1 MFTFCEVE
9 REEFFVRNKRRERE
23 RERKRFYAPHDT
35 LMSEREKYRQKRR
48 SFPSSRSS
56 FSLSVVVV
64 VVVVFFRLFF
74 FSCFLCALA
83 TTTEEISIRSRE
95 ENDVPRSR
103 TRKETTTR
111 ARWVFEESG
120 SLLVSASF
128 SSSSSSFQKNATV
141 LSLTDVVGAR
151 YTDDDEKVVKR
162 VRRRRALE
170 VYKATT
176 GEFVG
181 MELAFSRRTTT
192 STTSTPTAAAAD
204 EKSRATKRSLVNVEE
219 KGELGGFFF
228 SDDNSND
235 INNSGSSSSNS
246 YENGIEA
253 TTSSSAGAFA
263 LRKNGEILYA
273 RFNDEEERTKN
284 AANNITKPFREH
296 ANARCGKS
304 REVFTLFRVNKKDG
318 AERQKAKFC
327 ALCSDT
333 KRAGGRVIYN
343 GFCVELNEDDGVA
356 TDGEAS
362 SFSYIVSREYE
373 PVAFQAVDDYVIA
386 LERQT
391 KNDGILFRLQ
401 MFSSEAILVSSKLK
415 SPVEPILAYSSSS
428 SLNSRNK
435 NKDDESAKGGDDNV
449 QQFKF
454 VSLAYSVFN
463 DDEDIAPN
471 AAPNTIGIFA
481 IGVPSSTTST
491 NTTDE
496 IVIRMFNARTE
507 DISAA
512 LASANVTIKWTWI
525 LFVVLTTI
533 VTCSALLLCAA
544 SVFVGAPKPFLEVVE
559 EEQEEQEDLVDRG
572 DDLEEQLLEE
582 DVGGGG
588 RGGGGE
594 EDVLGDEEV

>member
-1 MFTFCEVE
+1 
-9 REEFFVRNKRRERE
+9 
-23 RERKRFYAPHDT
+23 
-35 LMSEREKYRQKRR
+35 MSERGKRQKRALL
-48 SFPSSRSS
+48 SLPSSRSS

-64 VVVVFFRLFF
+64 VFFRLFF
-74 FSCFLCALA
+74 SCFFALA
-83 TTTEEISIRSRE
+83 TTEEISIRSRE

-103 TRKETTTR
+103 TTTKTTMETTTR
-111 ARWVFEESG
+111 ARWVFEQSG
-120 SLLVSASF
+120 SLLVNASF
-128 SSSSSSFQKNATV
+128 SSSSFQKNANTV
-141 LSLTDVVGAR
+141 FSLTDVVGAR
-151 YTDDDEKVVKR
+151 YTDDEEKVVK
-162 VRRRRALE
+162 RRRALE

-181 MELAFSRRTTT
+181 MELVFSRRTTT
-192 STTSTPTAAAAD
+192 AAAD

-219 KGELGGFFF
+219 KGEVVGFFF

-235 INNSGSSSSNS
+235 RDNSGSSSSDS
-246 YENGIEA
+246 YGNGIEA

-263 LRKNGEILYA
+263 LRENGEILYA
-273 RFNDEEERTKN
+273 KFNDEEERTKN

-304 REVFTLFRVNKKDG
+304 KEVFTLFRVNKKDG
-318 AERQKAKFC
+318 AERRKAKLC

-333 KRAGGRVIYN
+333 KRAGGRVIYD

-435 NKDDESAKGGDDNV
+435 NKDDNA

-471 AAPNTIGIFA
+471 AAPNTVGIFA
-481 IGVPSSTTST
+481 IGVPSSSSSTTT
-491 NTTDE
+491 ANTTDE

-512 LASANVTIKWTWI
+512 LASANITIKWTWI

-544 SVFVGAPKPFLEVVE
+544 SAFVGAPKPFLEVVE
-559 EEQEEQEDLVDRG
+559 EEQEEETDLVDRG
-572 DDLEEQLLEE
+572 DDLEERLLEE
-582 DVGGGG
+582 DVRGGG
-588 RGGGGE
+588 RGGGE

>member
-1 MFTFCEVE
+1 V
-9 REEFFVRNKRRERE
+9 N
-23 RERKRFYAPHDT
+23 
-35 LMSEREKYRQKRR
+35 
-48 SFPSSRSS
+48 
-56 FSLSVVVV
+56 
-64 VVVVFFRLFF
+64 
-74 FSCFLCALA
+74 
-83 TTTEEISIRSRE
+83 
-95 ENDVPRSR
+95 
-103 TRKETTTR
+103 
-111 ARWVFEESG
+111 
-120 SLLVSASF
+120 ASF
-128 SSSSSSFQKNATV
+128 SSSSFQKNANTV
-141 LSLTDVVGAR
+141 FSLTDVVGAR
-151 YTDDDEKVVKR
+151 YTDDEEKVVK
-162 VRRRRALE
+162 RRRALE

-176 GEFVG
+176 GEFVR
-181 MELAFSRRTTT
+181 MELVFSRRTTT
-192 STTSTPTAAAAD
+192 AAAD

-219 KGELGGFFF
+219 KGELVGFFF

-235 INNSGSSSSNS
+235 RDNSGSSSSDS
-246 YENGIEA
+246 YGNGIEA

-263 LRKNGEILYA
+263 LRENGEILYA
-273 RFNDEEERTKN
+273 KFNDEEERTKN

-304 REVFTLFRVNKKDG
+304 KEVFTLFRVNKKDG
-318 AERQKAKFC
+318 AERRKAKLC

-333 KRAGGRVIYN
+333 KRAGGRVVYD

-391 KNDGILFRLQ
+391 KNDGILFRFQ

-435 NKDDESAKGGDDNV
+435 NKDDNA

-471 AAPNTIGIFA
+471 AAPNTVGIFA
-481 IGVPSSTTST
+481 IGVPSSSSSTTTT

-512 LASANVTIKWTWI
+512 LASANITIKWTWI

-544 SVFVGAPKPFLEVVE
+544 SAFVGAPKPFLEVVE
-559 EEQEEQEDLVDRG
+559 EEQEEETDLVDRG
-572 DDLEEQLLEE
+572 DDLEERLLEE
-582 DVGGGG
+582 DVGGG

-594 EDVLGDEEV
+594 EDVLLGDEEV

>member
-1 MFTFCEVE
+1 M
-9 REEFFVRNKRRERE
+9 KS
-23 RERKRFYAPHDT
+23 FYASSLRRQSKKEENAQPLEEIKLHKRESYTQTIERDK
-35 LMSEREKYRQKRR
+35 LMSERGKRQKRALL
-48 SFPSSRSS
+48 SLPSSRSS
-56 FSLSVVVV
+56 FSLSFVV

-74 FSCFLCALA
+74 SCFFALA
-83 TTTEEISIRSRE
+83 TTEEISIRSRE

-103 TRKETTTR
+103 TRTTTTKETTTR
-111 ARWVFEESG
+111 ARWVFEQSG
-120 SLLVSASF
+120 SLLVNASF
-128 SSSSSSFQKNATV
+128 SSSSFQKNANTV
-141 LSLTDVVGAR
+141 FSLTDVVGAR
-151 YTDDDEKVVKR
+151 YTDDEEKVVK
-162 VRRRRALE
+162 RRRALE

-176 GEFVG
+176 GELVG

-192 STTSTPTAAAAD
+192 AAAD

-219 KGELGGFFF
+219 KGELVGFFF

-235 INNSGSSSSNS
+235 RDNSGSSSSDS
-246 YENGIEA
+246 YGNGIEA

-263 LRKNGEILYA
+263 LRENGEILYA
-273 RFNDEEERTKN
+273 KFNDEEERTKN

-304 REVFTLFRVNKKDG
+304 KEVFTLFRVNKKDG
-318 AERQKAKFC
+318 AERRKAKLC

-333 KRAGGRVIYN
+333 KRAGGRVIYD

-435 NKDDESAKGGDDNV
+435 NKDDESAEGGDDNA

-471 AAPNTIGIFA
+471 AAPNTVGIFA
-481 IGVPSSTTST
+481 IGVPSTTTT

-512 LASANVTIKWTWI
+512 LASANITIKWTWI

-544 SVFVGAPKPFLEVVE
+544 SAFVGAPKPFLEVVE
-559 EEQEEQEDLVDRG
+559 EEETEEADLVDRG
-572 DDLEEQLLEE
+572 DDLEERLLEE
-582 DVGGGG
+582 DVRGGG
-588 RGGGGE
+588 RGGGGGE

>member
-1 MFTFCEVE
+1 
-9 REEFFVRNKRRERE
+9 
-23 RERKRFYAPHDT
+23 
-35 LMSEREKYRQKRR
+35 MSEDHCCGKRQKRRR

-56 FSLSVVVV
+56 SSLS

-74 FSCFLCALA
+74 SCFFALA

-103 TRKETTTR
+103 TTTTTR
-111 ARWVFEESG
+111 ARWVFEQSG

-128 SSSSSSFQKNATV
+128 SSSSFQKNATV

-151 YTDDDEKVVKR
+151 YTDDEEKVVKR
-162 VRRRRALE
+162 RRRRRRALE

-192 STTSTPTAAAAD
+192 PTTSTPTAAAAD

-235 INNSGSSSSNS
+235 SDNSGSSSSDS
-246 YENGIEA
+246 YGNGIEA

-263 LRKNGEILYA
+263 LRENGEILYA
-273 RFNDEEERTKN
+273 KFNDEEEWTKN
-284 AANNITKPFREH
+284 AANNITKPFREQ

-304 REVFTLFRVNKKDG
+304 KGVFTLFRVNKRDS
-318 AERQKAKFC
+318 AERRKAKLC

-362 SFSYIVSREYE
+362 GFSYIVSREYE

-415 SPVEPILAYSSSS
+415 SPVEPILA
-428 SLNSRNK
+428 L
-435 NKDDESAKGGDDNV
+435 
-449 QQFKF
+449 
-454 VSLAYSVFN
+454 
-463 DDEDIAPN
+463 
-471 AAPNTIGIFA
+471 
-481 IGVPSSTTST
+481 
-491 NTTDE
+491 
-496 IVIRMFNARTE
+496 RMPRRT
-507 DISAA
+507 
-512 LASANVTIKWTWI
+512 
-525 LFVVLTTI
+525 
-533 VTCSALLLCAA
+533 
-544 SVFVGAPKPFLEVVE
+544 P
-559 EEQEEQEDLVDRG
+559 
-572 DDLEEQLLEE
+572 
-582 DVGGGG
+582 
-588 RGGGGE
+588 
-594 EDVLGDEEV
+594 

>member
-1 MFTFCEVE
+1 
-9 REEFFVRNKRRERE
+9 
-23 RERKRFYAPHDT
+23 
-35 LMSEREKYRQKRR
+35 MSERGKRQ
-48 SFPSSRSS
+48 
-56 FSLSVVVV
+56 LVV

-74 FSCFLCALA
+74 SCFFALA
-83 TTTEEISIRSRE
+83 TTEEISIRSRE

-103 TRKETTTR
+103 TTTTTR
-111 ARWVFEESG
+111 ARWVFEQSG
-120 SLLVSASF
+120 SLLVNASF
-128 SSSSSSFQKNATV
+128 SSSSFQKNANTV
-141 LSLTDVVGAR
+141 FSLTDVVGAR
-151 YTDDDEKVVKR
+151 YTDDEEKVVK
-162 VRRRRALE
+162 RRRALE

-176 GEFVG
+176 GEFVR
-181 MELAFSRRTTT
+181 MELVFSRRTTT
-192 STTSTPTAAAAD
+192 AAAD

-219 KGELGGFFF
+219 KGELVGFFF

-235 INNSGSSSSNS
+235 RDNSGSSSSDS
-246 YENGIEA
+246 YGNGIEA

-263 LRKNGEILYA
+263 LRENGEILYA
-273 RFNDEEERTKN
+273 KFNDEEERTKN

-304 REVFTLFRVNKKDG
+304 KEVFTLFRVNKKDG
-318 AERQKAKFC
+318 AERRKAKLC

-333 KRAGGRVIYN
+333 KRAGGRVIYD

-391 KNDGILFRLQ
+391 KNDGILFRFQ

-435 NKDDESAKGGDDNV
+435 NKDDNA

-471 AAPNTIGIFA
+471 AAPNTVGIFA
-481 IGVPSSTTST
+481 IGVPSSSSSSTTT
-491 NTTDE
+491 ANTTDE

-512 LASANVTIKWTWI
+512 LASANITIKWTWI

-544 SVFVGAPKPFLEVVE
+544 SAFVGAPKPFLEVVE
-559 EEQEEQEDLVDRG
+559 EEQEEETDLVDRG
-572 DDLEEQLLEE
+572 DDLEERLLEE
-582 DVGGGG
+582 DVRGGGG
-588 RGGGGE
+588 RGGGE
-594 EDVLGDEEV
+594 EDVLLGDEEV

>member
-1 MFTFCEVE
+1 
-9 REEFFVRNKRRERE
+9 
-23 RERKRFYAPHDT
+23 
-35 LMSEREKYRQKRR
+35 MSEKRGKRWQERRR
-48 SFPSSRSS
+48 SFPSS
-56 FSLSVVVV
+56 SLSLS
-64 VVVVFFRLFF
+64 VVVFFRLFF
-74 FSCFLCALA
+74 FFSSCFFALA
-83 TTTEEISIRSRE
+83 TTTTEEISIRSSRE
-95 ENDVPRSR
+95 ENDDVPNSR
-103 TRKETTTR
+103 TTTKETTTTR

-128 SSSSSSFQKNATV
+128 SSSSSSSFQKNATV

-151 YTDDDEKVVKR
+151 YTDDDDDEEMVVKR
-162 VRRRRALE
+162 RRRRRRALE

-192 STTSTPTAAAAD
+192 KTISTSTPTAAAAD

-235 INNSGSSSSNS
+235 SDNSGSSSSSDS
-246 YENGIEA
+246 YGNGIEA

-263 LRKNGEILYA
+263 LRENGEILYA
-273 RFNDEEERTKN
+273 RFNDEEERTKT

-304 REVFTLFRVNKKDG
+304 NEIFTLFRVNKKDG
-318 AERQKAKFC
+318 AEHRKAKLC
-327 ALCSDT
+327 AMCSDT

-435 NKDDESAKGGDDNV
+435 NKDDESAKGGDDNA

-471 AAPNTIGIFA
+471 AAPNTLGIFA
-481 IGVPSSTTST
+481 IGVPSSTATTT

-512 LASANVTIKWTWI
+512 LASANITIKWTWI
-525 LFVVLTTI
+525 LFVVLATI

-544 SVFVGAPKPFLEVVE
+544 SAFVGAPKPFLEVVE
-559 EEQEEQEDLVDRG
+559 EEQEEEEEDLVDRG

-582 DVGGGG
+582 
-588 RGGGGE
+588 
-594 EDVLGDEEV
+594 L

>member
-1 MFTFCEVE
+1 
-9 REEFFVRNKRRERE
+9 
-23 RERKRFYAPHDT
+23 
-35 LMSEREKYRQKRR
+35 MSEKRGKRWQKRRR
-48 SFPSSRSS
+48 SFPSS
-56 FSLSVVVV
+56 FSLSVV

-74 FSCFLCALA
+74 FFSCFFALA
-83 TTTEEISIRSRE
+83 TTTTEEISIRSSRE
-95 ENDVPRSR
+95 ENDDVPNSR
-103 TRKETTTR
+103 TTTKETTTTR

-128 SSSSSSFQKNATV
+128 SFSSSSSFQKNATV

-151 YTDDDEKVVKR
+151 YTDDDDDDDEKVVKR
-162 VRRRRALE
+162 RRRRRALE

-181 MELAFSRRTTT
+181 MELAFSRRTTSPAT
-192 STTSTPTAAAAD
+192 STSTPTDAAAD

-235 INNSGSSSSNS
+235 SDNSGSSSSS
-246 YENGIEA
+246 SDSHGNGIEA

-263 LRKNGEILYA
+263 LRENGEILYA
-273 RFNDEEERTKN
+273 RFNDEEERTKT

-304 REVFTLFRVNKKDG
+304 KEIFTLFRVNKKDG
-318 AERQKAKFC
+318 AEHRKAKLC

-435 NKDDESAKGGDDNV
+435 NKDDESAKGGDDNA

-471 AAPNTIGIFA
+471 AAPNTLGIFA
-481 IGVPSSTTST
+481 IGVPSSSSTTT

-544 SVFVGAPKPFLEVVE
+544 SAFVGAPKPFLEVVE
-559 EEQEEQEDLVDRG
+559 EEQEEEEEDLVDR
-572 DDLEEQLLEE
+572 DLEEQLLEE
-582 DVGGGG
+582 
-588 RGGGGE
+588 
-594 EDVLGDEEV
+594 LSLEEV

>member
-1 MFTFCEVE
+1 
-9 REEFFVRNKRRERE
+9 
-23 RERKRFYAPHDT
+23 
-35 LMSEREKYRQKRR
+35 MSAREKHRQKRR

-56 FSLSVVVV
+56 FSLSVVV

-83 TTTEEISIRSRE
+83 TTTEEISVRSRE

-103 TRKETTTR
+103 TTATTTKETTTR

-120 SLLVSASF
+120 SLLVNASF
-128 SSSSSSFQKNATV
+128 SSSSSFQKNATV

-162 VRRRRALE
+162 IRRRRALE

-192 STTSTPTAAAAD
+192 PTTSTPTAAATD

-228 SDDNSND
+228 SDDTSND
-235 INNSGSSSSNS
+235 SNNSGSSSSDS

-304 REVFTLFRVNKKDG
+304 KEVFTLFRVNKKDG
-318 AERQKAKFC
+318 AERQKAKLC

-471 AAPNTIGIFA
+471 AAPNTVGIFA
-481 IGVPSSTTST
+481 IGVPSSSTTT

-544 SVFVGAPKPFLEVVE
+544 SAFVGAPKPFLEVVE
-559 EEQEEQEDLVDRG
+559 EEQEEQEDLVDCG

-582 DVGGGG
+582 DGGGGG
-588 RGGGGE
+588 RGGGE
-594 EDVLGDEEV
+594 EDVW

>member
-1 MFTFCEVE
+1 
-9 REEFFVRNKRRERE
+9 
-23 RERKRFYAPHDT
+23 
-35 LMSEREKYRQKRR
+35 MSERGKRQKRELL
-48 SFPSSRSS
+48 SLPSSRSS

-64 VVVVFFRLFF
+64 VFFRLFF
-74 FSCFLCALA
+74 SCFFALA
-83 TTTEEISIRSRE
+83 TTEEISIRSRE

-103 TRKETTTR
+103 TTTTTKETTTR
-111 ARWVFEESG
+111 ARWVFEQSG
-120 SLLVSASF
+120 SLLVNASF
-128 SSSSSSFQKNATV
+128 SSSSFQKNANTV
-141 LSLTDVVGAR
+141 FSLTDVVGAR
-151 YTDDDEKVVKR
+151 YTDDEEKVVK
-162 VRRRRALE
+162 RRRALE

-176 GEFVG
+176 GELVG

-192 STTSTPTAAAAD
+192 AAAD

-219 KGELGGFFF
+219 KGELVGFFF

-235 INNSGSSSSNS
+235 RDNSGSSSSDS
-246 YENGIEA
+246 YGNGIEA

-263 LRKNGEILYA
+263 LRENGEILYA
-273 RFNDEEERTKN
+273 KFNDEEERTKN

-304 REVFTLFRVNKKDG
+304 KEVFTLFRVNKKDG
-318 AERQKAKFC
+318 AERRKAKLC

-333 KRAGGRVIYN
+333 KRAGGRVIYD

-435 NKDDESAKGGDDNV
+435 NKDDESAKGGDDNA

-471 AAPNTIGIFA
+471 AAPNTLGIFA
-481 IGVPSSTTST
+481 IGVPSSSSTTT

-544 SVFVGAPKPFLEVVE
+544 SAFVGAPKPFLEVVE
-559 EEQEEQEDLVDRG
+559 EEQEEEEEDLVDR
-572 DDLEEQLLEE
+572 DLEEQLLEE
-582 DVGGGG
+582 
-588 RGGGGE
+588 
-594 EDVLGDEEV
+594 LSLEEV

>member
-1 MFTFCEVE
+1 
-9 REEFFVRNKRRERE
+9 
-23 RERKRFYAPHDT
+23 
-35 LMSEREKYRQKRR
+35 MSERGKRQKRELL
-48 SFPSSRSS
+48 SLPSSRSS

-64 VVVVFFRLFF
+64 VFFRLFF
-74 FSCFLCALA
+74 SCFFALA
-83 TTTEEISIRSRE
+83 TTEEISIRSRE

-103 TRKETTTR
+103 TTTTTKETTTR
-111 ARWVFEESG
+111 ARWVFEQSG
-120 SLLVSASF
+120 SLLVNASF
-128 SSSSSSFQKNATV
+128 SSSSFQKNANTV
-141 LSLTDVVGAR
+141 FSLTDVVGAR
-151 YTDDDEKVVKR
+151 YTDDEEKVVK
-162 VRRRRALE
+162 RRRALE

-176 GEFVG
+176 GELVG

-192 STTSTPTAAAAD
+192 AAAD

-219 KGELGGFFF
+219 KGELVGFFF

-235 INNSGSSSSNS
+235 RDNSGSSSSDS
-246 YENGIEA
+246 YGNGIEA

-263 LRKNGEILYA
+263 LRENGEILYA
-273 RFNDEEERTKN
+273 KFNDEEERTKN

-304 REVFTLFRVNKKDG
+304 KEVFTLFRVNKKDG
-318 AERQKAKFC
+318 AERRKAKLC

-333 KRAGGRVIYN
+333 KRAGGRVIYD

-435 NKDDESAKGGDDNV
+435 NKDDESAKGGDDNA

-471 AAPNTIGIFA
+471 AAPNTLGIFA
-481 IGVPSSTTST
+481 IGVPSSSSTTT

-544 SVFVGAPKPFLEVVE
+544 SAFVGAPKPFLEVVE
-559 EEQEEQEDLVDRG
+559 EEQEEEEDLVDR
-572 DDLEEQLLEE
+572 DLEEQLLEE
-582 DVGGGG
+582 D
-588 RGGGGE
+588 
-594 EDVLGDEEV
+594 EEV

>member
-1 MFTFCEVE
+1 M
-9 REEFFVRNKRRERE
+9 
-23 RERKRFYAPHDT
+23 
-35 LMSEREKYRQKRR
+35 
-48 SFPSSRSS
+48 
-56 FSLSVVVV
+56 
-64 VVVVFFRLFF
+64 
-74 FSCFLCALA
+74 
-83 TTTEEISIRSRE
+83 
-95 ENDVPRSR
+95 
-103 TRKETTTR
+103 
-111 ARWVFEESG
+111 
-120 SLLVSASF
+120 SASF
-128 SSSSSSFQKNATV
+128 SSSSFQKNATV

-151 YTDDDEKVVKR
+151 YTDDDDDDDEKVVKR
-162 VRRRRALE
+162 RRRRRALE

-181 MELAFSRRTTT
+181 MELAFSRRTTSATT
-192 STTSTPTAAAAD
+192 STSTPTDAAAD

-235 INNSGSSSSNS
+235 SDNSGSSSSS
-246 YENGIEA
+246 SDSHGNGIEA

-263 LRKNGEILYA
+263 LRENGEILYA
-273 RFNDEEERTKN
+273 RFNDEEERTKT

-304 REVFTLFRVNKKDG
+304 KEIFTLFRVNKKDG
-318 AERQKAKFC
+318 AEHRKAKLC

-435 NKDDESAKGGDDNV
+435 NKDDESAEGGDDNA

-471 AAPNTIGIFA
+471 AAPNTVGIFA
-481 IGVPSSTTST
+481 IGVPSSSSSTTTT

-512 LASANVTIKWTWI
+512 LASANITIKWTWI

-544 SVFVGAPKPFLEVVE
+544 SAFVGAPKPFLEVVE
-559 EEQEEQEDLVDRG
+559 EEETEEADLVDRG
-572 DDLEEQLLEE
+572 DDLEERLLEE
-582 DVGGGG
+582 DVRGGG
-588 RGGGGE
+588 RGGGGGE